1 MQKLNYLFTC
11 LAILGCSL
19 ISCTPQEATSVPSTK
34 GPSEASK
41 TLFVSTMQKHLNA
54 VTNKDIETLKS
65 TLSPTGKMQLVLP
78 KTEMTSTVDE
88 FVKYHADW
96 FADTTTVWSF
106 KTKILDT
113 TIGET
118 MGIAITE
125 ILYSEPLR
133 DGKPYFNRMNVTYA
147 LQKQND
153 QWYIIKDHASSIHKS
168 TD

>member
-1 MQKLNYLFTC
+1 MKKSNYYLIYIIIVGVC
-11 LAILGCSL
+11 LT
-19 ISCTPQEATSVPSTK
+19 SCTPQETTTPSKK
-34 GPSEASK
+34 GTDEASK
-41 TLFVSTMQKHLNA
+41 ALFISTMKKHLDA
-54 VTNKDIETLKS
+54 VTNKDLESLKS

-78 KTEMTSTVDE
+78 KTEMTNTVDE

-147 LQKQND
+147 LQKQD
-153 QWYIIKDHASSIHKS
+153 DKWYIIKDHASSIHKS